1 MDKMEKVESLREK
14 TGVSYTEAKAALEA
28 NGDDLLE
35 ALCWLEQHG
44 KTQMV
49 GASCSTQD
57 REPPQEEPQPEQP
70 RDPGPFARGF
80 QSLWEGLV
88 SLFRWGNANQ
98 LVMTSKGGR
107 REFGVPLTLFII
119 LLVACFWV
127 VVPLIIIA
135 LFFGNRFSFEG
146 PELGRDDVND
156 AMGRATDFAESIK
169 QEFQE
174 KK

>member
-57 REPPQEEPQPEQP
+57 REPPQEEPQAEQP